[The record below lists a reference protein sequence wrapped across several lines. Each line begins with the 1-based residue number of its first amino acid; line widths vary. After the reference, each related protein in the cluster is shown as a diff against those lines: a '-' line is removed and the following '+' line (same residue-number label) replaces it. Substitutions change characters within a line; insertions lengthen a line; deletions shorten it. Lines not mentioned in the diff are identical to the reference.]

1 MSIDTVR
8 AMRGLK
14 FRRDSLANGLASV
27 LIFSLVGFMPAWWW
41 LSMVGLKGPA
51 LEFALVQTGLVAL
64 AVYVADSVR
73 VGVMVR
79 IMCILAAGLL
89 ASFVSSVLHEALHD
103 PRFLDSIQ
111 QHRGLGRSVEQMAGW
126 LVASVAYGGALQAL
140 LLAWC
145 VGLFKKRT

>member
-1 MSIDTVR
+1 
-8 AMRGLK
+8 
-14 FRRDSLANGLASV
+14 
-27 LIFSLVGFMPAWWW
+27 
-41 LSMVGLKGPA
+41 MVGLKGPA